1 MAEHSSAEGLTMHT
15 ELNLKCD
22 YEDLDIQKF
31 SRILDNN
38 AQGYK
43 FFWLQAILQVIMEGR
58 YEASFEDLI
67 DRMLAEAWYTVSTYH
82 LWLGPRFNEEQ
93 TSNCIEQAVNALNQV
108 CSLPYDADQADI
120 IAALHAHDDAVKEYK
135 NKLTINVPYR
145 LLSPFVEEYAC
156 DWYKPDQMIDLF
168 NKVNQKVVLPYTIRP
183 METRLHSIVQLNMN
197 WALFLKGQYP
207 IVNDW
212 LLYNEVMF
220 LQQRNPGVPGIIQK
234 LEPERKRKLNDVKA
248 LWKAVIQNKEIM
260 DIYTD
265 VPVNQERYDIDHF
278 IPWSFVA
285 SDELWNLYPADK
297 SSNTSK
303 NNRLPDW
310 SRFSKKFIDQQYA
323 LYTQIFQNDQ
333 IHQLF
338 HKCRKDNLH
347 NKWAAE
353 MLYIPDHNYDQF
365 ASILEKNLKAEYDA
379 AYDQGFGIWMNNLK

>member
-43 FFWLQAILQVIMEGR
+43 FFWLQAILQVIMEGK

-82 LWLGPRFNEEQ
+82 LWLGPRYHEDQ

-156 DWYKPDQMIDLF
+156 DWYKPDRMIALF
-168 NKVNQKVVLPYTIRP
+168 NEVNQKAVLPYTIRP

-207 IVNDW
+207 IVHDW
-212 LLYNEVMF
+212 LLYNEVLF

-234 LEPERKRKLNDVKA
+234 LEPERKRKLDDVKA
-248 LWKAVIQNKEIM
+248 LWKAVLQNKEIM

-285 SDELWNLYPADK
+285 SDELWNLNPADK

-310 SRFSKKFIDQQYA
+310 SHFSKKFIDQQYA

-379 AYDQGFGIWMNNLK
+379 AYDQGFGVWVNNLK